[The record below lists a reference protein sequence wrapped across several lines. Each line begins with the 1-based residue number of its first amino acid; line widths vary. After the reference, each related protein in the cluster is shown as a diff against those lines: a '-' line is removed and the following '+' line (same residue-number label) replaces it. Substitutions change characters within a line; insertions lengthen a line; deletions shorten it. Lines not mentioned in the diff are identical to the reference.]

1 MIDRREFMKV
11 VGLTAAWP
19 YARAWAQAPGVL
31 VNDLHSQLNPTR
43 VDRIVEPE
51 TFDAARAAI
60 AAARREQRAV
70 CIAGGRHAMGA
81 QAFATDGVL
90 IDIRKLDRVLGFDM
104 ERGLIEVESGMQWP
118 KLLAELTQAQ
128 RGRPKQS
135 GFAQTH
141 TRAPPL
147 TTAA

>member
-1 MIDRREFMKV
+1 MIDRREFLRIA
-11 VGLTAAWP
+11 GLTAAWP
-19 YARAWAQAPGVL
+19 CAGAWAQAPGVL

-51 TFDAARAAI
+51 TLDAARAAI

-90 IDIRKLDRVLGFDM
+90 LDIRKLDRARGLDL
-104 ERGLIEVESGMQWP
+104 ERGQSAVVDGMRVQ
-118 KLLAELTQAQ
+118 EL
-128 RGRPKQS
+128 
-135 GFAQTH
+135 
-141 TRAPPL
+141 
-147 TTAA
+147 